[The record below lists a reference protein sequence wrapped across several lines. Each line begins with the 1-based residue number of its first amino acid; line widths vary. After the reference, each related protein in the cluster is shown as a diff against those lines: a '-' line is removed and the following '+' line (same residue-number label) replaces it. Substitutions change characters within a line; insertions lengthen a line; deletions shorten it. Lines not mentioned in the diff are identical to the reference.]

1 MRGTVAAGDE
11 RGDRAAGR
19 VTQVRNRELTEHG
32 SHKIGYVDRVPGSE
46 REDAAMSDERAGRPR
61 PDETRQFS
69 PFGDE
74 DDATAIQGGAG
85 WDHPDDGPRSG
96 DDTRLAP
103 ADDDATA
110 PAPPVRPFDAT
121 SIMPP
126 VDEAG
131 AGAGAAAWAGRAEV
145 RPPQPGYDTEP
156 EWGVAPPPGPRGRW
170 WMPIVVGIVAL
181 VLLALLG
188 WGIWLIVQAQDQN
201 TPAPTPAV
209 TMSIAPPESTEPT
222 TEPTTEEPT
231 TTPPTT
237 EPTATEV
244 TIPALRGMSRAQAQ
258 EALSRRGLS
267 SRLRF
272 RTSNDAPAGTV
283 IDSDPEEG
291 QEVPPDTVV
300 TLIIATE
307 PTTEPTTSTNEPDED

>member
-1 MRGTVAAGDE
+1 
-11 RGDRAAGR
+11 
-19 VTQVRNRELTEHG
+19 
-32 SHKIGYVDRVPGSE
+32 
-46 REDAAMSDERAGRPR
+46 MSDEREGRPR

-69 PFGDE
+69 PFEDE
-74 DDATAIQGGAG
+74 GDATRIQGGSG
-85 WDHPDDGPRSG
+85 GDHPDDGPRS
-96 DDTRLAP
+96 DDSTRQMPA

-110 PAPPVRPFDAT
+110 LAPPVRRPDAT
-121 SIMPP
+121 SILPP

-131 AGAGAAAWAGRAEV
+131 PAVGAGAWAGRAEV

-156 EWGVAPPPGPRGRW
+156 EWGAGPPPEARGRW

-188 WGIWLIVQAQDQN
+188 WGIWLILQAQDEN
-201 TPAPTPAV
+201 TPAPAPAV

-244 TIPALRGMSRAQAQ
+244 TIPALRGLSREQAQ
-258 EALSRRGLS
+258 QALSRRGLS

-272 RTSNDAPAGTV
+272 VATDDAPAGTV

-300 TLIIATE
+300 TLIIAAE
-307 PTTEPTTSTNEPDED
+307 PTTNPTTTTNEPDED

>member
-1 MRGTVAAGDE
+1 
-11 RGDRAAGR
+11 
-19 VTQVRNRELTEHG
+19 
-32 SHKIGYVDRVPGSE
+32 
-46 REDAAMSDERAGRPR
+46 MSDEREGRPR

-69 PFGDE
+69 PFDE
-74 DDATAIQGGAG
+74 EGDATRVQGGAG
-85 WDHPDDGPRSG
+85 RDHPDDGPRSG
-96 DDTRLAP
+96 DSTRQMPA

-110 PAPPVRPFDAT
+110 LGPPVRLPDAT

-126 VDEAG
+126 ADEVG
-131 AGAGAAAWAGRAEV
+131 AGPGAAAWAGRAEV
-145 RPPQPGYDTEP
+145 RPPQPGYETEP
-156 EWGVAPPPGPRGRW
+156 EWGAAPPPGPRGRW

-201 TPAPTPAV
+201 APAPAV
-209 TMSIAPPESTEPT
+209 TTSIAPPESTEPT

-244 TIPALRGMSRAQAQ
+244 TIPALRGLSREQAQ

-272 RTSNDAPAGTV
+272 VISDDAPAGTV

-300 TLIIATE
+300 TLIIAAE
-307 PTTEPTTSTNEPDED
+307 PTNEPTTSTGQPDED

>member
-1 MRGTVAAGDE
+1 MVATRLD
-11 RGDRAAGR
+11 
-19 VTQVRNRELTEHG
+19 TLT
-32 SHKIGYVDRVPGSE
+32 RVPGGE
-46 REDAAMSDERAGRPR
+46 REDAAMSDEREGRPP

-69 PFGDE
+69 PFDDE
-74 DDATAIQGGAG
+74 ADATRIQGGPG

-96 DDTRLAP
+96 DSTRQMPA

-110 PAPPVRPFDAT
+110 LAPPVRRPDAT

-131 AGAGAAAWAGRAEV
+131 AAWAGRAEV
-145 RPPQPGYDTEP
+145 RPPQPGYDMEP
-156 EWGVAPPPGPRGRW
+156 EWDAVPPPGARGRW

-201 TPAPTPAV
+201 APTPTPAV
-209 TMSIAPPESTEPT
+209 TTSIAPPETTEPT

-244 TIPALRGMSRAQAQ
+244 TIPALRGLSREQAQ
-258 EALSRRGLS
+258 QALSRRGLS

-272 RTSNDAPAGTV
+272 VASDDASAGTV
-283 IDSDPEEG
+283 IESDPEEG

-300 TLIIATE
+300 TLIIAVQ
-307 PTTEPTTSTNEPDED
+307 PTTHPTTTTDGPDED